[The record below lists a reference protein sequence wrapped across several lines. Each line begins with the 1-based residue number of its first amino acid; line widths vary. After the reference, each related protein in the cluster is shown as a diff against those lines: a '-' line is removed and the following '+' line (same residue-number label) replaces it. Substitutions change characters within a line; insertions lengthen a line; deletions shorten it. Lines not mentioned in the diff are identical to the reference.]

1 MNELFELLGI
11 DPANEATHVLIR
23 VRSVV
28 YSVFIGQEQLMAN
41 QVVGLAE

>member
-1 MNELFELLGI
+1 MNEPFTVIGV
-11 DPANEATHVLIR
+11 DPENVKTHVLIR

-41 QVVGLAE
+41 QAAGLGE